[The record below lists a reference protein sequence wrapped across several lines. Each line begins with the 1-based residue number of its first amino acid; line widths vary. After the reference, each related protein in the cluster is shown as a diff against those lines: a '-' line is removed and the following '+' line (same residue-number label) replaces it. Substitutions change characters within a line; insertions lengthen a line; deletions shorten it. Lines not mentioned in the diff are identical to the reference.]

1 MKLPVQSLLLAT
13 TFGMTC
19 VAHAAGLTDAVDPS
33 ALAAHVKQAQQVQVA
48 SAQAAPTSAP
58 ASQAQARS
66 VQLAAL
72 PSTAGE
78 PGKVA
83 TAPPSAN
90 VDRAILD
97 QLIEMNTTLMQLLQL
112 EHAKAASGSH

>member
-1 MKLPVQSLLLAT
+1 MKLPIQSLILAT

-19 VAHAAGLTDAVDPS
+19 VAHAAGLTDAVDPR
-33 ALAAHVKQAQQVQVA
+33 ALAAYVKQAHQVQAA
-48 SAQAAPTSAP
+48 SAQAVETPTSAP
-58 ASQAQARS
+58 QAQVES

-78 PGKVA
+78 PGKA
-83 TAPPSAN
+83 TTAVPSAN

-97 QLIEMNTTLMQLLQL
+97 QLIEMNTTLIQLLRL
-112 EHAKAASGSH
+112 EHAKASSGSL